1 MRRSL
6 LLAVVLTLGAGPL
19 WSQQQGPVRP
29 GREELRRRVD
39 ERFTTRVREELGLT
53 EQQGAKLRETA
64 TTFAGRRREL
74 EARERTVRS
83 ALENQLRPG
92 IAANRDSVARLTDAL
107 VDMRTAYAQ
116 SFRDEHREIS
126 KFLDPVQR
134 AQLYMMRERLMRRVH
149 EVRGERFGKD
159 RREFH
164 GRRRPFLDRERG
176 DARGHPDS
184 QPGDSV

>member
-1 MRRSL
+1 
-6 LLAVVLTLGAGPL
+6 
-19 WSQQQGPVRP
+19 QQGGPVRP

-39 ERFTTRVREELGLT
+39 ERFAARVREELGLT
-53 EQQGAKLRETA
+53 DQQSAKLRETA

-74 EARERTVRS
+74 EARERTVRV

-134 AQLYMMRERLMRRVH
+134 AQLYMMRERLMRKVH
-149 EVRGERFGKD
+149 EVRGERFGRD
-159 RREFH
+159 RRDYH
-164 GRRRPFLDRERG
+164 GRRRSFFDREPGEPRVG
-176 DARGHPDS
+176 RES
-184 QPGDSV
+184 QPADSV